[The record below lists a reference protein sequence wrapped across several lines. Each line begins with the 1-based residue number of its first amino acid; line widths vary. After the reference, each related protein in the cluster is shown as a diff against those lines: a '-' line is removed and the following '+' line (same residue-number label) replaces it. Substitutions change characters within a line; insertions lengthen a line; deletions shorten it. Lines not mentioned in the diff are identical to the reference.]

1 LAHWR
6 TLLPTFFEDV
16 FAADPANVLQI
27 GFETVEKTAS
37 RRVICSASPSR
48 HIYNPLTIA
57 VAFRRSPAFDR
68 VRQHPIKV
76 DGTFA

>member
-16 FAADPANVLQI
+16 FSADPANVLQI

-37 RRVICSASPSR
+37 RRR
-48 HIYNPLTIA
+48 HLLSFTIA
-57 VAFRRSPAFDR
+57 PHLQPINHRGCFSP
-68 VRQHPIKV
+68 
-76 DGTFA
+76 FAGI